1 MKTNKWITG
10 MAICAGIGLAAC
22 TSDDGLS
29 TPTAIEVG
37 QLTLSL
43 SSGTKFTEETRAVNE
58 NSYKNT
64 GNYTVVITDKNGNQK
79 LDCKGSEVASKM
91 PLTLSI
97 KETYTV
103 KAFYGKEHDASRDE
117 FYVEDVA
124 SVNVSPEQDTKITL
138 NCTPTCGRIKVNFRS
153 DMSSYFSDYKVEFT
167 GTNALGRESIT
178 WLKNDTEPWYVKLNE
193 EEEEIS
199 FTITTV
205 VNDQYNG
212 GGAQS
217 GTFKLKRNAAYRMD
231 VNPSYVE
238 PGTGNI
244 GLDITINEE
253 TIDKPV
259 DIEVPVTWI
268 Q

>member
-1 MKTNKWITG
+1 MKTNKWMAGITL
-10 MAICAGIGLAAC
+10 CAGLGLTAC

-29 TPTAIEVG
+29 TPTTAEVG

-64 GNYTVVITDKNGNQK
+64 DNYTVVVTDKNGNQK
-79 LDCKGSEVASKM
+79 LNCKGSEVASKM
-91 PLTLSI
+91 PLILSI

-117 FYVEDVA
+117 FYVEDLKSV
-124 SVNVSPEQDTKITL
+124 SVNPEKDTPVAL
-138 NCTPTCGRIKVNFRS
+138 FPAPTCGRIKVNFRS
-153 DMSSYFSDYKVEFT
+153 DMSSYFSDYRVEFT
-167 GTNALGRESIT
+167 GTNALGSKSIS

-205 VNDQYNG
+205 AYDQYNG

-217 GTFKLKRNAAYRMD
+217 GTFKLKRNAAYRMN
-231 VNPSYVE
+231 VNPSYIE

-244 GLDITINEE
+244 GLDITISEE

-259 DIEVPVTWI
+259 NIEVPVTWI